1 MGKSALGRGLKA
13 LIPTMDDEP
22 EKGVEIKSDKIKSDS
37 GGLNIIAKIDI
48 SKIDTNPFQPRIN
61 FDPVSLQE
69 LKQSII
75 EKGIIQPITV
85 RRKGSERYELIS
97 GERRIRAS
105 LEAGLTQI
113 PAYIIDLTNRK
124 ELLELALVENIQR
137 EHLGPIEMA
146 TAFQRL
152 IDEYGYSHEEIAKR
166 VGKDRTTI
174 TNFIRLLKLPDK
186 VKESLDKNE
195 ITVGHARALINLPRV
210 SDQVNI
216 WHDILKN
223 GLSVRK
229 VEKIVQ
235 SYVDGKKNKG
245 GNARKESKNIDDKS
259 SEYVVSK
266 IRNILGTKVQV
277 EKDKNNGM
285 GKIYIEFYSEDD
297 LNRLLELFESIQ
309 NKQA

>member
-1 MGKSALGRGLKA
+1 MSKLALGRGLKA
-13 LIPTMDDEP
+13 LIPTLEDEP
-22 EKGVEIKSDKIKSDS
+22 EKVIEAKSDKIKSDS
-37 GGLNIIAKIDI
+37 GGENLVGKIEI
-48 SKIDTNPFQPRIN
+48 SKIDLNPYQPRMN

-105 LEAGLTQI
+105 LEAGYTYI
-113 PAYIIDLTNRK
+113 PAYIIDLSNRK
-124 ELLELALVENIQR
+124 ELLELALIENIQR
-137 EHLGPIEMA
+137 EHLSPIEMA

-166 VGKDRTTI
+166 VGKDRSTV

-186 VKESLDKNE
+186 VKESLDKGE
-195 ITVGHARALINLPRV
+195 ITAGHARALINLPKV
-210 SDQVNI
+210 GDQVNV
-216 WHDILKN
+216 WHDILKK

-235 SYVDGKKNKG
+235 SIVEDKK
-245 GNARKESKNIDDKS
+245 SKNGDPKAVKTKSVDDKS
-259 SEYVVSK
+259 SEYAVSK
-266 IRNILGTKVQV
+266 IRNVLGTKVQI
-277 EKDKNNGM
+277 EKDKNSGM
-285 GKIYIEFYSEDD
+285 GKILIEFYSDDD
-297 LNRLLELFESIQ
+297 LNRLLELFDAIQ
-309 NKQA
+309 NK